1 MFPLITDNIKKSHLC
16 RQIRIFK
23 YISNRSQIQSYMCEI
38 MSIERLNFDLSIWSF
53 QIHDTFCQ
61 LNDGAFSMDPTY
73 QYIYSQDEHNAYTLF
88 GTGAVYEST
97 NQHLTKDTY
106 CILLTKIDARKH
118 AFLVHSTDFYREFI
132 PNQFPY
138 SL

>member
-1 MFPLITDNIKKSHLC
+1 VFSLITFNIKKCHLC
-16 RQIRIFK
+16 RQVSIFK
-23 YISNRSQIQSYMCEI
+23 YISNHSQIQSYMCEI
-38 MSIERLNFDLSIWSF
+38 MSIERLNFDLSTWSF

-61 LNDGAFSMDPTY
+61 LNDGAFSMDPTN
-73 QYIYSQDEHNAYTLF
+73 QYIYSQAEHNAYTLF
-88 GTGAVYEST
+88 GTGALHEST

-106 CILLTKIDARKH
+106 CILLTKIDARKR